1 MRRTAI
7 LEGAAMAL
15 VVLIGIGAAWVRR
28 AGDSAASRPR
38 AVVDAPPSPPPAATP
53 PPLPAV
59 LPAPEPSTRG
69 AARAASPGPT
79 APPPLDESTLMVRLR
94 SVKDGDPAAAVD
106 LAREGNRR
114 FPDSPDAPERSSIA
128 VHALAG
134 QGRASEARGEA
145 EDMVNR
151 YPDSA
156 WVREVELFTGA
167 HRHRNIRLTEA
178 GTLESY

>member
-1 MRRTAI
+1 LRRTAI
-7 LEGAAMAL
+7 LEGAVAVL
-15 VVLIGIGAAWVRR
+15 IVLIGFGAAWVRR
-28 AGDSAASRPR
+28 AGDAGAARPG
-38 AVVDAPPSPPPAATP
+38 ALVDAPPSQPPTATSSMA
-53 PPLPAV
+53 AV
-59 LPAPEPSTRG
+59 LPALAPSTRG
-69 AARAASPGPT
+69 AASASGSS
-79 APPPLDESTLMVRLR
+79 PLDESTLMVRLR

-114 FPDSPDAPERSSIA
+114 FSDSPDAPERTSIL
-128 VHALAG
+128 VHALVG

-151 YPDSA
+151 YPDSS

-178 GTLESY
+178 GTLEYY